1 MLGPYLP
8 VVLTDMH
15 PHKQNQEMLVAFLS
29 MRING
34 LLYSLGNPW
43 FRRFA
48 VEWVLEISARE
59 NLRIL
64 YICFLKE
71 GGLTLSTE
79 SLHSFHLI
87 FS

>member
-1 MLGPYLP
+1 MRPR
-8 VVLTDMH
+8 
-15 PHKQNQEMLVAFLS
+15 KENQEMLLSFLS
-29 MRING
+29 TRING
-34 LLYSLGNPW
+34 LFYSLGNPRL
-43 FRRFA
+43 RRFA
-48 VEWVLEISARE
+48 VECMLEISARE

-79 SLHSFHLI
+79 SFHSFHLI